1 MDRDRSSTI
10 ARLNDEFR
18 RVAVDAALG
27 EASVDQV
34 PGRLVITRGVAALPL
49 ADQVALLLKVR
60 LFEAFSEAID
70 PYGEHDF
77 GIVKLHGDSFYWKI
91 DCYDRNLD
99 YGSEDPAD
107 PEQTTRVMTLLC
119 AHEY

>member
-18 RVAVDAALG
+18 RVAVDAAPG

-34 PGRLVITRGVAALPL
+34 PGRLVMTRGVAALPL

-77 GIVKLHGDSFYWKI
+77 GMPSAPGECGAGAITIGPVAHRTRRSGAP
-91 DCYDRNLD
+91 
-99 YGSEDPAD
+99 GGVGATTA
-107 PEQTTRVMTLLC
+107 TTR
-119 AHEY
+119 AP